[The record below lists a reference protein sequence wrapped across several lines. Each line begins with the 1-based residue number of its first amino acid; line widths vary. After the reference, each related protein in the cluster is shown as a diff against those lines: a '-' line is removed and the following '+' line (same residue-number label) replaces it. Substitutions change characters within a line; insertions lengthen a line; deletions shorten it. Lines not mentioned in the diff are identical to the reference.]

1 MIKFSTNN
9 KQKNISNNDFIAFTA
24 ELANLINFE

>member
-9 KQKNISNNDFIAFTA
+9 KKKNISNNDFIAGW
-24 ELANLINFE
+24 ANLINFE